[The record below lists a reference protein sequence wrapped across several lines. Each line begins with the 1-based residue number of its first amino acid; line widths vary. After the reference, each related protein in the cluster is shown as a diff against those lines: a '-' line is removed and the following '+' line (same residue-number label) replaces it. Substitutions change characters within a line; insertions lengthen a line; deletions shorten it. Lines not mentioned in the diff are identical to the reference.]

1 VFHTKTSR
9 AAPATSHVNV
19 RPLPALTVALVTLG
33 ICASSAGAA
42 TRNLWATV
50 NVCDTK
56 ASPNQMGVRARMPGS
71 GKRERMYMRFT
82 AQFHS
87 GKTAAGGWK
96 TVAGK
101 GVSRW
106 LYAGSALFRTQE
118 IGYTFSFDAPK
129 AGSTY
134 LMRGLVQ
141 FQWRKGRKVTFR
153 SHLLT
158 AGGHPSPGADP
169 KGFSAATC
177 RIR

>member
-1 VFHTKTSR
+1 M
-9 AAPATSHVNV
+9 NV
-19 RPLPALTVALVTLG
+19 RPLLALTVVLVTLSTG
-33 ICASSAGAA
+33 VAGAAAA

-82 AQFHS
+82 AQFQS
-87 GKTAAGGWK
+87 GRAATGGWK

-101 GVSRW
+101 GVSNW
-106 LYAGSALFRTQE
+106 LYAGSALFKTQE

-129 AGSTY
+129 AGSSY

-141 FQWRKGRKVTFR
+141 FQWRKGRKITFR
-153 SHLLT
+153 SHLYT
-158 AGGHPSPGADP
+158 AGGHRSPGADP
-169 KGFSAATC
+169 EGFSAATC